1 MRTLKRL
8 YQSIIY
14 VTKEKSTVKE
24 YWKFFSVFIF
34 SLHLFIN
41 SVSIVILIQ
50 KKLSPGLFNS
60 LIFKLD
66 NSYYNDLVS
75 LLIYIYLPILL
86 YSIFLF
92 RKIYKKDYVLSKNK
106 MGIIFMLQTIF
117 TYLVFFSEIV
127 IFW

>member
-1 MRTLKRL
+1 MRILKIL
-8 YQSIIY
+8 FQSIIY
-14 VTKEKSTVKE
+14 VTKEKSTVKD

-41 SVSIVILIQ
+41 IVSFVILIQ
-50 KKLSPGLFNS
+50 KKLRPGLFDS

-86 YSIFLF
+86 FSIFLF
-92 RKIYKKDYVLSKNK
+92 RSVYKKDYVISKNK
-106 MGIIFMLQTIF
+106 MGIIFILQTFF
-117 TYLVFFSEIV
+117 TYLVFFTEIV

>member
-1 MRTLKRL
+1 MRILKVL
-8 YQSIIY
+8 FQSIIY

-41 SVSIVILIQ
+41 CVSIVIFIQ
-50 KKLSPGLFNS
+50 KKLRPGLFDS

-92 RKIYKKDYVLSKNK
+92 RKIYKKDYVISKNK
-106 MGIIFMLQTIF
+106 MGIIFILQTFF
-117 TYLVFFSEIV
+117 TYLVFFTEIV